1 VGGKRLRKLAILAA
15 MLATAMLVV
24 APALAQGNATT
35 EVVTMQGLEYTP
47 SEITVAPG
55 TTVRWVNQDQ
65 ADHTV
70 TSDEPGGPLDSGV
83 LGEGQSFEYTFET
96 PGTFTYFCEIHPF
109 MTASVTVSSDGGAST
124 GGDASGGSATASA
137 SASASASAMSSASA
151 SAMMEEETMEDE
163 MMSSASA
170 SAMSSMSASA
180 SAEQLADT
188 GGVSP
193 ALLAVIPA
201 LLLVGS
207 GIFVSRIVRRD

>member
-1 VGGKRLRKLAILAA
+1 MRKLAILVA

-24 APALAQGNATT
+24 APALAQDGATT
-35 EVVTMQGLEYTP
+35 EVVTMQALEYTP

-55 TTVRWVNQDQ
+55 TTVRWVNQEQ

-83 LGEGQSFEYTFET
+83 LDEGQSFEYTFET
-96 PGTFTYFCEIHPF
+96 PGTFTYYCEIHPF
-109 MTASVTVSSDGGAST
+109 MTAAVTVSSDGGAST
-124 GGDASGGSATASA
+124 GGDASG
-137 SASASASAMSSASA
+137 ASASASAMSEDEMMEDEMMSSASA
-151 SAMMEEETMEDE
+151 SA
-163 MMSSASA
+163 MSSASA

-193 ALLAVIPA
+193 VLLAVIPA
-201 LLLVGS
+201 ILLVGS
-207 GIFVSRIVRRD
+207 GIFVSRIVRRS

>member
-1 VGGKRLRKLAILAA
+1 LRKLAILAA

-137 SASASASAMSSASA
+137 MMEEEMMEEE
-151 SAMMEEETMEDE
+151 MMEEETMEDE

-170 SAMSSMSASA
+170 SAMSGMSASA

>member
-1 VGGKRLRKLAILAA
+1 MRKLAILVA

-24 APALAQGNATT
+24 APALAQDGATT
-35 EVVTMQGLEYTP
+35 EVVTMQALEYTP

-55 TTVRWVNQDQ
+55 TTVRWVNQEQ

-83 LGEGQSFEYTFET
+83 LDEGQSFEYTFET
-96 PGTFTYFCEIHPF
+96 PGTFTYHCEIHPF
-109 MTASVTVSSDGGAST
+109 MTAAVTVSSDGGAST
-124 GGDASGGSATASA
+124 GGDASG
-137 SASASASAMSSASA
+137 ASASASAMSEDEMMEDEMMSSASA
-151 SAMMEEETMEDE
+151 SA
-163 MMSSASA
+163 MSSASA

-193 ALLAVIPA
+193 VLLAVIPA
-201 LLLVGS
+201 ILLVGS